1 MIFIDSNVP
10 MYVVGAEHPIRT
22 SARIALERAIADGER
37 LVTDAEVLQEIL
49 YRYRAIS
56 RLDAI
61 QPALDVLRGIVDEV
75 IPVTEELVEQAKN
88 VLFGLPELSARDALH
103 VASMRSRSVADIL
116 TFDRGFDD
124 VPGIR
129 RLPAG
134 S

>member
-1 MIFIDSNVP
+1 LIFIDSNVP

-56 RLDAI
+56 RLDA
-61 QPALDVLRGIVDEV
+61 LDVRRGIVDEV